1 MIRRGSLTR
10 WAGGAAAAVGVATV
24 VTLALAPSAQ
34 AFTGDFYWYNIDKN
48 QTIIKS
54 LKKNKCQNTA
64 GAVRGHLGS
73 SGGHIAI
80 FKNAN
85 CAGELE
91 SLGPRDRDTQPDVPF
106 ESVRAI
112 D

>member
-1 MIRRGSLTR
+1 MIRCGSLTR
-10 WAGGAAAAVGVATV
+10 RAGGAAVAVGVAIV

-34 AFTGDFYWYNIDKN
+34 AFTGNFDWYNSTNKQTTIKN
-48 QTIIKS
+48 
-54 LKKNKCQNTA
+54 LGKNKCQNTA

-73 SGGHIAI
+73 PGGHIAI

-85 CAGELE
+85 CADELE
-91 SLGPRDRDTQPDVPF
+91 ALGPNDRNTKPNEQF
-106 ESVRAI
+106 ASVKAV